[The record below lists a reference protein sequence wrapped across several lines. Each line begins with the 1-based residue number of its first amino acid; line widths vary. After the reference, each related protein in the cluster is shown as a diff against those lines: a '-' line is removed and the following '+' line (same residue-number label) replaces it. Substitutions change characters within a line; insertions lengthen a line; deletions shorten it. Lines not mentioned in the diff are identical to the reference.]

1 MFGYWQSGPTHVARR
16 KSGRGFFYLE
26 SLRVRL
32 IFLVPA
38 SVLVIAVSFLLG
50 TASVTA
56 TCLMACSYLVINV
69 GAGWFYVG
77 ESNPLGLFLFDT
89 LPRVG
94 SIIAATFAI
103 SIGLSIV
110 YYTAL
115 VLGGSLIAVAVSS
128 VDIFRRYG
136 RRRVDPG
143 PPRRILDILK
153 DQRHGVGTAVLS
165 TAYLQAPMLVLQ
177 HMVPS
182 AIPVYALADKVKQQ
196 ALSAYRPISQV
207 IQGWTPAG
215 GDTSLVPR
223 IRRATW
229 AVLATSL
236 LGSLGFGIALP
247 ILSSVLGGNSLSVGV
262 MYIIPFSLAFG
273 MNIISLTVGVACLVP
288 LGLERYV
295 TASAALGTVTI
306 LVTIVPFIL
315 IGGGVGAAYAVLMS
329 QIAVSLYQLLILRRY
344 LHKHS
349 ELSTV

>member
-1 MFGYWQSGPTHVARR
+1 MFGYWQSGPTEVARK
-16 KSGRGFFYLE
+16 KSGRGFFYFE

-38 SVLVIAVSFLLG
+38 SLLVFAVSFLLD
-50 TASVTA
+50 TVSVTA
-56 TCLMACSYLVINV
+56 TFLMACSYLVINV

-103 SIGLSIV
+103 SIGLSIE

-115 VLGGSLIAVAVSS
+115 VLGGSFVAVAVSS

-136 RRRVDPG
+136 RGRLDPE
-143 PPRRILDILK
+143 PPRRLLSILK

-196 ALSAYRPISQV
+196 ALSAYRPVSQV

-215 GDTSLVPR
+215 SHTSLVPR

-229 AVLATSL
+229 AVLAASI
-236 LGSLGFGIALP
+236 LGSVGFGIALP

-262 MYIIPFSLAFG
+262 MYIVPFSLAFG
-273 MNIISLTVGVACLVP
+273 MSIISLTVGVACLVP
-288 LGLERYV
+288 LGLERHV
-295 TASAALGTVTI
+295 TASAALGSATI
-306 LVTIVPFIL
+306 LFTLVPFIL
-315 IGGGVGAAYAVLMS
+315 IGGGVGAAYAVLVS
-329 QIAVSLYQLLILRRY
+329 QMVVALYQLVILRSALR
-344 LHKHS
+344 KKM
-349 ELSTV
+349 ELSNV